1 MSAQS
6 LNIMLVDLFR
16 SEAELAQYQKEPEV
30 ILANYEVTEE
40 ERGRLKDPDWGWLY
54 THGIHPYILVQFALA
69 LGIEIPQ
76 YVQRVKEATG

>member
-1 MSAQS
+1 MSTQS
-6 LNIMLVDLFR
+6 VNIMLVDLFR

-30 ILANYEVTEE
+30 ILANYKVTDE
-40 ERGRLKDPDWGWLY
+40 ERQRLKDKDLGWLY

-76 YVQRVKEATG
+76 YVQQVKEATG